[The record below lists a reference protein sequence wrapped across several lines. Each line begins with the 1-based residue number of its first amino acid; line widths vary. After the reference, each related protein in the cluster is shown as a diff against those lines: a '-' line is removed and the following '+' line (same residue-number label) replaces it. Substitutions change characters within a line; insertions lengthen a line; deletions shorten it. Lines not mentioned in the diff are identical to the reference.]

1 VSPVPGDL
9 FNFVAA
15 KKSYVQVEFTL
26 EINKE
31 TLTIPHSVNL
41 GLISSHSVNLGL
53 ISSHSLDDLTLV
65 DASLRSI
72 FTRVGH
78 LLNTTPH
85 TITILAADANGREVK
100 VLSDILAS

>member
-1 VSPVPGDL
+1 MSPVPGDL

-31 TLTIPHSVNL
+31 TLTIP
-41 GLISSHSVNLGL
+41 HSVNLGL